1 MLNHASPALRCFIL
15 LCSDLAIRSGTA
27 VKITPR
33 NYDPEAGALS
43 FTTKKGAAVTL
54 PVTKEI
60 RTLFESASRCPVDT
74 AYVAFLGVKKGNT
87 RVSATL
93 VQSFKRLLAAT
104 GLDTTIRPHDF
115 RRTTA
120 VRVLEATGDIRQV
133 QAVLGH
139 KRLANTVVYLDH
151 DLTRVSRECSNWR
164 SSHHSQKGCNEAH
177 TNEAQRCPRRGRRSR
192 RRACTLRGSRRT
204 SHTRRMGAPVLH
216 GSRRS

>member
-27 VKITPR
+27 VTITPR
-33 NYDPEAGALS
+33 NYDPEAGTLS
-43 FTTKKGAAVTL
+43 FMTKKGAAVTL
-54 PVTKEI
+54 PVTKEL
-60 RTLFESASRCPVDT
+60 RATLDAAKRCPLDT
-74 AYVAFLGVKKGNT
+74 AYVAFLGVKNGNT
-87 RVSATL
+87 RTAASL
-93 VQSFKRLLAAT
+93 RQSFKLLLAAN

-151 DLTRVSRECSNWR
+151 DLTRVSRDVLELA
-164 SSHHSQKGCNEAH
+164 KLPPITE
-177 TNEAQRCPRRGRRSR
+177 
-192 RRACTLRGSRRT
+192 RT
-204 SHTRRMGAPVLH
+204 Q
-216 GSRRS
+216 